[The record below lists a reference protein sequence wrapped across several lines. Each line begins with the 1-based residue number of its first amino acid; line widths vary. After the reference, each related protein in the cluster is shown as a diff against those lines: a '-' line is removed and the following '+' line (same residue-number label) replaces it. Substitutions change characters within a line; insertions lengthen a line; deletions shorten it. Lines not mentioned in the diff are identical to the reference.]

1 MTELCWRVGVRVKKL
16 RLHYAFVTWQDH
28 VGQAAE
34 KAKAEAGRGGGA
46 RRDGSVQFADKG
58 KIEARRYTF
67 ALESLALRM
76 GHGLPVLYRAFW
88 SWQEITR
95 KQTRRRLCS
104 DPLPA
109 IFTQVSL
116 PLLVSESNG
125 SKMPSESRIQ
135 SPETLAQDVGGISSA
150 QMDGCY

>member
-1 MTELCWRVGVRVKKL
+1 MPSWHGRIMLDRRQKRPRRRQAE
-16 RLHYAFVTWQDH
+16 
-28 VGQAAE
+28 AAE
-34 KAKAEAGRGGGA
+34 RAGMEVFNLQTR
-46 RRDGSVQFADKG
+46 KG

-95 KQTRRRLCS
+95 KQTRSRLCS

-109 IFTQVSL
+109 IFAQVSL